1 MTDLQAYALASGGRP
16 PPLCGYDTPDDYD
29 SGAWPGSRSSWTFSA
44 TESGVRALRVIALL
58 VAFGLRN
65 ERYVER
71 LAGDV
76 LMRHARLCLVR
87 ERAIA
92 AGREHVRRG
101 RIPVLP
107 EALADAQRSESAAF
121 EHLVRLIRPVPRT
134 DGPRLLAHLRKTPPR
149 SLDAPFAKE
158 AHAFLSAVAN
168 GASPEGAFA
177 DVIDVIR
184 KEAT

>member
-29 SGAWPGSRSSWTFSA
+29 SGAWVASRSWTFSA
-44 TESGVRALRVIALL
+44 AESGARELKVIAFL
-58 VAFGLRN
+58 VAFGLRS
-65 ERYVER
+65 ECYVEK
-71 LAGDV
+71 LAGEV
-76 LMRHARLCLVR
+76 LKRHTRLRLVR

-92 AGREHVRRG
+92 AGREHVRQG

-107 EALADAQRSESAAF
+107 EVLADTQRSESAAF

-134 DGPRLLAHLRKTPPR
+134 DGPRLLAHLLKTPPR

-158 AHAFLSAVAN
+158 AHAFLSAVGD